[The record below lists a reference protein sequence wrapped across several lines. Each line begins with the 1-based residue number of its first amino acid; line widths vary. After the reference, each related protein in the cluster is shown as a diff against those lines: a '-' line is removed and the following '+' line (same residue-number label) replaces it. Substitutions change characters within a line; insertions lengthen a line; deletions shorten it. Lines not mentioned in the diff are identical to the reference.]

1 MILEISRYSVKI
13 GEVNLTQ
20 DVPVDQL
27 SNSEIIIGRSD
38 QAAVVLTDRM
48 VSREHALLKVENF
61 KWKVVAKDGSIS
73 VNGAGVN
80 ETELQNGDSISVGPF
95 SLTVRIEE
103 AYIKALQG
111 EEEELSEVNTD
122 LKIDVIEDETV
133 TKMSGDDELGI
144 PDDDPA
150 ETPTEEEVNQDDL
163 GTDIQVLDVDD
174 TEAGS
179 VDEGADFPENDEFG
193 DNAEFGNDEFGDN
206 QEFSEDNNAYG
217 EGEYSEGEYEEGEYS
232 EGEYGEEDYGGDYND
247 DYAMAESDDDGTKV
261 LSGFADFYLEILG
274 EHAPYDRYNIDKQ
287 KITIGR
293 HSEKCD
299 IVLNDPE
306 VSSVHASIS
315 KIGSEIELEDMQ
327 SGNGT
332 LLNGERINKKF
343 IQNGDEFVIGGTSFT
358 LKIKSSFLKEQVNTL
373 MPVEENQEIEVEEI
387 IEVSEDDE
395 NFDDYGEEE
404 DEEIH
409 DPSLVGK
416 VKRMWNDP
424 EEKKKLLIGGVI
436 AFGALMF
443 WPTGPKKIKK
453 PKKKVAK
460 VDEKNKQ
467 DPKKLQR
474 IQEIQK
480 IAEELVRNKKYDQAL
495 RELEQ
500 ILALDKDNNEALLL
514 KSYINKTL
522 KEIAI
527 KEQELR
533 REEEKRLLRE
543 KVKKLVEQAKEAV
556 KERNVSKSEGLF
568 QKIAELDPDNFDL
581 PLMKNDLNAWKQ
593 EQERK
598 AVEAAQKKA
607 ERERQVKALD
617 PGKKFY
623 LRKEWYKATLKLESF
638 LELKGIDDDLIQSGT
653 KMLRESRDNLA
664 RMVTPLIGKARSL
677 KEGQDLKGAYE
688 VYNEILELDP
698 THRESLNEMNR
709 IRDVLYT
716 RSKKVYREAIV
727 SESLSLF
734 DEAKEKFQE
743 VQQISPSDG
752 KYYRMATD
760 KLKEYID

>member
-1 MILEISRYSVKI
+1 MILEIYRYSTKI
-13 GEVNLTQ
+13 GEVNLGQ
-20 DVPVDQL
+20 DIPVDQL
-27 SNSEIIIGRSD
+27 SNSEIIIGRSPE
-38 QAAVVLTDRM
+38 AAVVLSDRM
-48 VSREHALLKVENF
+48 VSREHAILKVENF
-61 KWKVVAKDGSIS
+61 KWKVAVKDGQVS
-73 VNGAGVN
+73 VNGANVN
-80 ETELQNGDSISVGPF
+80 EADVNNGDSISIGPF
-95 SLTVRIEE
+95 SLTVRIDE
-103 AYIKALQG
+103 AYIKALQNSAGMSEINTELNIDGIAEETETRLAGDG
-111 EEEELSEVNTD
+111 EL
-122 LKIDVIEDETV
+122 DV
-133 TKMSGDDELGI
+133 
-144 PDDDPA
+144 PDG
-150 ETPTEEEVNQDDL
+150 PTETEMPEEGSVTGL
-163 GTDIQVLDVDD
+163 GTEIQVLDVD
-174 TEAGS
+174 EAS
-179 VDEGADFPENDEFG
+179 EVAETPPEELSDNDEFG
-193 DNAEFGNDEFGDN
+193 DNDEFANVDDF
-206 QEFSEDNNAYG
+206 ESSEEYSENENYDEGYG
-217 EGEYSEGEYEEGEYS
+217 EGEYQDQEY
-232 EGEYGEEDYGGDYND
+232 GDYND
-247 DYAMAESDDDGTKV
+247 EYAVAEGDDGDSTR
-261 LSGFADFYLEILG
+261 LFSGFADFYLEILG
-274 EHAPYDRYNIDKQ
+274 EYAPYDRYNIDKDR
-287 KITIGR
+287 IVIGR
-293 HSEKCD
+293 HAEKAD

-306 VSSVHASIS
+306 VSSVHACLT
-315 KIGSEIELEDMQ
+315 KRGSEIELEDMQ

-332 LLNGERINKKF
+332 LLNGERINKKL
-343 IQNGDEFVIGGTSFT
+343 IQNGDEFVIGSTSFS

-373 MPVEENQEIEVEEI
+373 MPVEENQSIEVEEI
-387 IEVSEDDE
+387 VEVTDDDE
-395 NFDDYGEEE
+395 NFEDFGGDGEGLGA
-404 DEEIH
+404 DEEA
-409 DPSLVGK
+409 SVL
-416 VKRMWNDP
+416 KRMWKNP
-424 EEKKKLLIGGVI
+424 EQKKKLLIGGVLLLGLLL
-436 AFGALMF
+436 FGDDEPA
-443 WPTGPKKIKK
+443 PVQK
-453 PKKKVAK
+453 PKAKKAK
-460 VDEKNKQ
+460 VDPKNKV
-467 DPKKLQR
+467 DPKRLQR

-543 KVKKLVEQAKEAV
+543 KVKKLVGEAKEAV
-556 KERNVSKSEGLF
+556 KERNVAKAEGLF

-607 ERERQVKALD
+607 ERERQEKALD

-638 LELKGIDDDLIQSGT
+638 LEMKGLDDDLVQSAT
-653 KMLRESRDNLA
+653 KMLRESRDNLE
-664 RMVTPLIGKARSL
+664 RVVSPLVGKARSL

-688 VYNEILELDP
+688 VYSDVLNYDP

-709 IRDVLYT
+709 IRDVLFT

-752 KYYRMATD
+752 KYYKMATD

>member
-1 MILEISRYSVKI
+1 
-13 GEVNLTQ
+13 
-20 DVPVDQL
+20 
-27 SNSEIIIGRSD
+27 
-38 QAAVVLTDRM
+38 M
-48 VSREHALLKVENF
+48 V
-61 KWKVVAKDGSIS
+61 
-73 VNGAGVN
+73 
-80 ETELQNGDSISVGPF
+80 
-95 SLTVRIEE
+95 
-103 AYIKALQG
+103 
-111 EEEELSEVNTD
+111 
-122 LKIDVIEDETV
+122 EDETV
-133 TKMSGDDELGI
+133 TKLAGDEELGI
-144 PDDDPA
+144 PDDDPIDGEA
-150 ETPTEEEVNQDDL
+150 QTDDIDQEEL
-163 GTDIQVLDVDD
+163 GTDIQVVD
-174 TEAGS
+174 
-179 VDEGADFPENDEFG
+179 VDEGTQAEAEFADNNEFD
-193 DNAEFGNDEFGDN
+193 DNAEFGSNEEFGNDEYGEN
-206 QEFSEDNNAYG
+206 QEYSEDNNEYG
-217 EGEYSEGEYEEGEYS
+217 EGEYSEEGYG
-232 EGEYGEEDYGGDYND
+232 EGEYGEGDYGEGDYND

-261 LSGFADFYLEILG
+261 LTGFADFYFEILG
-274 EHAPYDRYNIDKQ
+274 EHAPYDRFNIDKQ

-306 VSSVHASIS
+306 VSSVHASVS
-315 KIGSEIELEDMQ
+315 KIGSEIELEDLQ

-332 LLNGERINKKF
+332 LLNGERINKKM

-395 NFDDYGEEE
+395 NFDEFGEEE
-404 DEEIH
+404 EEVH

-424 EEKKKLLIGGVI
+424 EEKKKLLIGGVLL
-436 AFGALMF
+436 FGAIMF
-443 WPTGPKKIKK
+443 IPTGPEKVKK
-453 PKKKVAK
+453 PKKKVVK
-460 VDEKNKQ
+460 VDEKNKV

-500 ILALDKDNNEALLL
+500 ILVFDKDNNEALLL

-543 KVKKLVEQAKEAV
+543 KVKKLVDQAKEAV
-556 KERNVSKSEGLF
+556 KERNVPKAEGLF

-593 EQERK
+593 EQEAK
-598 AVEAAQKKA
+598 AVAAAQKKA

-638 LELKGIDDDLIQSGT
+638 LELKSIDDDLIQDAT

-664 RMVTPLIGKARSL
+664 KMVTPLIGKARSL

-709 IRDVLYT
+709 IRDVLLT

-752 KYYRMATD
+752 KYYKMATD